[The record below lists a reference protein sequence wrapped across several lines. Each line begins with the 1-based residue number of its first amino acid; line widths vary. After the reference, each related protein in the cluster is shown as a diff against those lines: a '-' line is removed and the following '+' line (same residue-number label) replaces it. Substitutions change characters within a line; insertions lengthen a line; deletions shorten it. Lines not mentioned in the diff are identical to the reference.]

1 MQACQKKSVGHRS
14 VFVHISTCEGM
25 CVPVSASCSSRAS
38 STYLGLVYISD

>member
-25 CVPVSASCSSRAS
+25 CVPPAELQALIWGW
-38 STYLGLVYISD
+38 STSLISL